1 MTGTTYTT
9 DAISLPEVNTP
20 AIANATSVRV
30 YFKSTAA
37 GKAQVDEATLSVS
50 YRLA

>member
-1 MTGTTYTT
+1 MTGTTFTT
-9 DAISLPEVNTP
+9 DAISLPEVNTA

-30 YFKSTAA
+30 YFQSTAA
-37 GKAQVDEATLSVS
+37 GKAQLGATTLSVS